1 MKNRI
6 STLDVA
12 TWFGLI
18 IFAASSV
25 IIPICLP
32 EINKTI
38 QASLSESGSIE
49 TVRNLAVLFILV
61 LAGFLAQLWSKKRFI
76 AIGHY
81 LIALGLLSIS
91 FSNDY
96 LMLIF
101 SIIIVGLGGGL
112 SEAFINPI
120 IVDIHPKNTGKYLNF
135 SNAFYPIGVISA
147 AFFFGE
153 LLTMGYSWRFVFRI
167 ASSASLL
174 VGIFFSI
181 LKFPNPG
188 VNNQVSWASYTEIL
202 TTREFWIFAI
212 AIFLGGGIESALT
225 FWGTSYVKE
234 YFSDIPRAGSI
245 AVMIFASAMAV
256 GRFLTAFLSNIFS
269 LNNIIMGSTIIG
281 IVIGYILP
289 KASNLL
295 EFYLFISFAGIATA
309 CFWPTI
315 LAKAKSSLNV
325 NITVLFIMLAS
336 TGVIGFGVTPIIM
349 GFIGDISSLRTSFF
363 IVPLLFILLLIVLII
378 ERKFISED
386 SSLKSL

>member
-1 MKNRI
+1 MKNSI

-12 TWFGLI
+12 TWCGLI
-18 IFAASSV
+18 IFATSSV

-61 LAGFLAQLWSKKRFI
+61 LAGFLTQIWSKKRFI

-91 FSNDY
+91 FSSNY

-120 IVDIHPKNTGKYLNF
+120 IVDIHPRKTGKYLNF
-135 SNAFYPIGVISA
+135 SNAFYPIGVITA

-167 ASSASLL
+167 ASAASLL

-181 LKFPNPG
+181 LKFPNPDI
-188 VNNQVSWASYTEIL
+188 NNQVSWASYTEIL
-202 TTREFWIFAI
+202 TTRGFWVFAI
-212 AIFLGGGIESALT
+212 AIFLGGGIESAIT

-234 YFSDIPRAGSI
+234 YFSDIPRAGAM
-245 AVMIFASAMAV
+245 AVMIFAAAMAI

-269 LNNIIMGSTIIG
+269 LNNIILGSTIIG
-281 IVIGYILP
+281 IVIGFILP
-289 KASNLL
+289 KASNLF
-295 EFYLFISFAGIATA
+295 EFYLLVSFAGIATA

-325 NITVLFIMLAS
+325 NTTVLFIMLAS
-336 TGVIGFGVTPIIM
+336 TGVIGFGVTPSIM
-349 GFIGDISSLRTSFF
+349 GIIGDASSLRTSFF
-363 IVPLLFILLLIVLII
+363 IVPLSFILLLTVLII
-378 ERKFISED
+378 ERKFLSKN
-386 SSLKSL
+386 SSLNSL